1 MLNNDKVAPSYVTA
15 ANYFKSRENIP
26 RAKRGSNPMTTVQEP
41 QVSSTM
47 KASGNDQGQAGTF
60 DQGGLLIV
68 QGYASDMSV
77 DHRNS
82 AAGIVT
88 AVEVTLDNGATW
100 QRAVITAYTL
110 LSSLPISDSDTNV
123 SDPQAALWQVTY
135 PINRLSGKH
144 ANLAAEY
151 SIVTRDHHHW
161 GQCST
166 VINISPSN
174 HCEHLTNI
182 TIHTRAVDDSG
193 WIEER
198 SPAFTTTIPRCV

>member
-1 MLNNDKVAPSYVTA
+1 MTKLLKKLCHCSQLFQV
-15 ANYFKSRENIP
+15 KENIP

-68 QGYASDMSV
+68 QGYASDMV

-88 AVEVTLDNGATW
+88 AVEVALDNGATW

-123 SDPQAALWQVTY
+123 SDPKRPY
-135 PINRLSGKH
+135 GK
-144 ANLAAEY
+144 
-151 SIVTRDHHHW
+151 
-161 GQCST
+161 
-166 VINISPSN
+166 
-174 HCEHLTNI
+174 
-182 TIHTRAVDDSG
+182 
-193 WIEER
+193 
-198 SPAFTTTIPRCV
+198 